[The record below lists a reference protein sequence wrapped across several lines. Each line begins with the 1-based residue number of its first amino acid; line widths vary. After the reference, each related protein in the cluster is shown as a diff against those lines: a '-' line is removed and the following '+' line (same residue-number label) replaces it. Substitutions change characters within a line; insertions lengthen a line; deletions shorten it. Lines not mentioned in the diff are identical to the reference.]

1 MVEISIERF
10 EQLIRA
16 EQVANQLT
24 ELIDTQYHGYRNL
37 DRADIVM
44 LHQLYCAGDEE

>member
-1 MVEISIERF
+1 MVEISMERLA
-10 EQLIRA
+10 QLIRA

-24 ELIDTQYHGYRNL
+24 ELIDTTYHGYRNL
-37 DRADIVM
+37 DREDIAM